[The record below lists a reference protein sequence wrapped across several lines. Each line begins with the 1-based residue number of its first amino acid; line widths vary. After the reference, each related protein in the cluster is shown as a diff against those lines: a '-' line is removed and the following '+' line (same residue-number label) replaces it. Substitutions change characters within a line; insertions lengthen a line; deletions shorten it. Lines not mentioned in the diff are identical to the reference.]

1 MGGSRRWLTLVI
13 VSAALFL
20 VVIDM
25 TVLYTALPSLAQA
38 LQTTASEKLWIL
50 NAYSLGMA
58 GLMPVFGAL
67 GDRLGQRRVFVFG
80 MLAFGAASLLA
91 AFAPSAQVLIL
102 ARALLAIGGAAM
114 IPATVALIRL
124 TFHDPKEQALA
135 IGIWGSIAS
144 GGAAVGPLLGG
155 FLLEHFWWGSVFLIN
170 VPVIAVAVTSTLL
183 LVPAYPGQSSQPI
196 DGLSCVQS
204 TVGMVALAFGIKEF
218 AQPEPSLALAAGA
231 LGLGVLGLT
240 VFVRRQLR
248 LPFPLV
254 DLRILGT
261 PQIATGI
268 LVALVASLTLIGFE
282 LALSQRLQLVL
293 EKSPLAAGAFVLPV
307 SLGSFIAGPLA
318 GFVIGRIGVLRV
330 LLAGLLMTVLGLASY
345 VLLRDGAV
353 GLQIIALALCGVGVG
368 SSLTASGSLV
378 ISHVSAERAGMAGS
392 LEGVAFEFGGAL
404 GVTLFGSLMT
414 GVYLAVLRGSDY
426 AVAAGSSLDEAHLAA
441 QGMAQGQA
449 MLAFAK
455 QAFETGFNAVSLA
468 AAAGLLMLTLW
479 ISLRRK
485 RIVSEGSLISNKKP
499 AIRRALVSRAGL
511 RPCR

>member
-1 MGGSRRWLTLVI
+1 MKLKNRWLTLVT

-38 LQTTASEKLWIL
+38 LQTSASEKLWIL

-67 GDRLGQRRVFVFG
+67 GDRLGQRRIFVFG
-80 MLAFGAASLLA
+80 MLAFGTASLLA
-91 AFAPSAQVLIL
+91 AFAPSAQMLIL

-114 IPATVALIRL
+114 LPATVALIRL

-144 GGAAVGPLLGG
+144 GGAAVGPLIGG

-170 VPVIAVAVTSTLL
+170 VPVIALALICTLL
-183 LVPAYPGQSSQPI
+183 LVPDYPGQPGQRI

-204 TVGMVALAFGIKEF
+204 MVGMVALAFGIKEF
-218 AQPEPSLALAAGA
+218 AQPEPNNVLAVAALILGA
-231 LGLGVLGLT
+231 LGLVL
-240 VFVRRQLR
+240 FVRRQLR

-254 DLRILGT
+254 DMRILGT

-293 EKSPLAAGAFVLPV
+293 EKSPLAAGLFVLPV
-307 SLGSFIAGPLA
+307 SLGSFVAGPLA
-318 GFVIGRIGVLRV
+318 GVVIGRIGVLRV
-330 LLAGLLMTVLGLASY
+330 LLAGLLMTVAGLVGYA
-345 VLLRDGAV
+345 VLRDGTAMP
-353 GLQIIALALCGVGVG
+353 QILALALCGIGIG

-378 ISHVSAERAGMAGS
+378 IRHVSEERAGMAGS
-392 LEGVAFEFGGAL
+392 LEGGAFEFGGAL

-414 GVYLAVLRGSDY
+414 GVYLAVLRGSEF
-426 AVAAGSSLDEAHLAA
+426 AAAAGSSLDEAHLAA
-441 QGMAQGQA
+441 PDLEQGPA

-455 QAFETGFNAVSLA
+455 QAFEASFHAVSLG
-468 AAAGLLMLTLW
+468 AAAGLLLLILW
-479 ISLRRK
+479 IALRRK
-485 RIVSEGSLISNKKP
+485 RGAAE
-499 AIRRALVSRAGL
+499 
-511 RPCR
+511 